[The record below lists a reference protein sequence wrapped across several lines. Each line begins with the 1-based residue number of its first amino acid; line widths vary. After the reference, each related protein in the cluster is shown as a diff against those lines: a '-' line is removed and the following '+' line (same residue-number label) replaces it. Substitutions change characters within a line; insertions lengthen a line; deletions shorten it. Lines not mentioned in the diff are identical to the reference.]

1 MLVSWHVNDMVE
13 QLYSVAEG
21 DVIILTDIW
30 LLVVTIV
37 IKKSNT
43 VTSCMGWR
51 CNDSQEMLGRH

>member
-1 MLVSWHVNDMVE
+1 MVE

-37 IKKSNT
+37 IKNQTLLQAAWAGDAMT
-43 VTSCMGWR
+43 VKKCLVGT
-51 CNDSQEMLGRH
+51 N